1 MKTARPD
8 KGRRVTRLTTV
19 PVTCAPAASS
29 VSVVAAS
36 AASAVADPSMA
47 RSVPDGE
54 LRALPDPH
62 PIAIISSPAPTVGT
76 HLDPVDLPVT

>member
-1 MKTARPD
+1 
-8 KGRRVTRLTTV
+8 
-19 PVTCAPAASS
+19 
-29 VSVVAAS
+29 
-36 AASAVADPSMA
+36 MA